1 MGWER
6 KEATQRVDRDTR
18 RVTTRIPE
26 ELKSCEEAQE
36 EIRTLVDEMEEKLE
50 NIEKRIELRDEKE
63 E

>member
-1 MGWER
+1 
-6 KEATQRVDRDTR
+6 VDRDTR

-50 NIEKRIELRDEKE
+50 NIEKRIELQDEKE